1 MYRWLA
7 EKLGNVSVN
16 HKLGVGFGLVLLLT
30 LLITFT
36 GWTGLGDVASRGDK
50 LGYISSLNVLTKDL
64 RIARLDYEMRRGEQG
79 TAAVSE
85 LLNRLD
91 SGMKTARTLI
101 EQPADIALIDEQ
113 LAAVEQYKRAF
124 SDMAQAGANREDAR
138 SKLGNTAD
146 NAVLKV
152 TEVEKSL
159 LQSDS
164 VTQFNSVVDLSKLIQ
179 QARFQVRG
187 YTYSGKVEAEQPALD
202 AIDNALKKIT
212 ELQGSLQEQYQANLQ
227 QASVSLQAYRAAVS
241 QFRDSQVATAV
252 ALKTMSAQGD
262 VLLNRSDKLTISQ
275 TAVRDTDAA
284 QAKYLLLLATV
295 LALIFGLVAAWAITR
310 QIVIP
315 LNQTLKVAE
324 RVASGDLSHDLTS
337 TRQDELGQLQRAMQS
352 MTVGL
357 RELIGGISDGVTQ
370 IASAAEQL
378 SSVTEQTSAGVNNQ
392 KIETDQVATAMN
404 EMAATVQEVARN
416 AEEAS
421 EAAVAADQQA
431 REGDK
436 VVGEA
441 IAQIERLAT
450 EVGNSTEAMGHL
462 KRESDKIGSVLD
474 VIKSVAQQTNLLALN
489 AAIEAARAGEAGRGF
504 AVVADEVRSLAQRT
518 QKSTEEIEE
527 LIVGLQTGTQQVA
540 TIMDN
545 SRGLTDSSV
554 ELTRRAGSALANITR
569 TVSTIQAMNSQI
581 ATAAEQQSA
590 VAEEINR
597 SVLNVRDVSEQTSSA
612 SEETAAS
619 SAELARLGIYLQT
632 LVGRSRLCRGWAAT
646 HPGRRTSATC
656 EISYTLISPPSPQ
669 IVLAFALLRSAFSD
683 LEVHHVSSADPLAG
697 QRQRPTQ
704 TRPGFWPGAG
714 PQFHHR
720 HDRLAG
726 LECRT
731 VPLQQP
737 DGAGPTGRRRGGHAR
752 QPHRVP
758 NAHRHGQ
765 PGQNDAADRKN
776 RPAPRLPVKT
786 HERPDRPAASR
797 GSRTPG
803 SRLQS
808 GAGGI
813 AAVDRTAGKR
823 PAAAAKSRPASQRH
837 PRATVQRTA

>member
-7 EKLGNVSVN
+7 EKLGNVSVKS
-16 HKLGVGFGLVLLLT
+16 KLGVGFGLVLLLT
-30 LLITFT
+30 LMITFT
-36 GWTGLGDVASRGDK
+36 GWSGLSGVISRGDK
-50 LGYISSLNVLTKDL
+50 LGFISSVNELTKDL
-64 RIARLDYEMRRGEQG
+64 RLARLDYEMRRGEQG
-79 TAAVSE
+79 PAAVNALLVQLEAGLKTAA
-85 LLNRLD
+85 
-91 SGMKTARTLI
+91 GMI
-101 EQPADIALIDEQ
+101 DQPADNLLVDDQ
-113 LAAVEQYKRAF
+113 LAAVEQYRRAF
-124 SDMAQAGANREDAR
+124 EAMVQAGANRENAR
-138 SKLGNTAD
+138 SKLGDTAD

-152 TEVEKSL
+152 GEIEKAL
-159 LQSDS
+159 LQGDS

-202 AIDNALKKIT
+202 AIDNALKKIA
-212 ELQGSLQEQYQANLQ
+212 SLNGQVPDQYSTNLQ

-241 QFRDSQVATAV
+241 QYRDSQVASV
-252 ALKTMSAQGD
+252 AAMKIMAEQGD
-262 VLLNRSDKLTISQ
+262 ILLDRSKKLTASQ
-275 TAVRDTDAA
+275 TVVRDNDAA
-284 QAKYLLLLATV
+284 QAKQMLALATV
-295 LALIFGLVAAWAITR
+295 LALAFGLIAAWAITR
-310 QIVIP
+310 QIIIP

-324 RVASGDLSHDLTS
+324 RVASGDLSHNLDS
-337 TRQDELGQLQRAMQS
+337 ARQDELGQLQRAMQS

-378 SSVTEQTSAGVNNQ
+378 SAVTEQTSAGVNSQ
-392 KIETDQVATAMN
+392 KVETDQVATAMN

-441 IAQIERLAT
+441 IAQIERLAS
-450 EVGNSTEAMGHL
+450 EVGNSTVAMGDL

-504 AVVADEVRSLAQRT
+504 AVVADEVRSLALRT

-527 LIVGLQTGTQQVA
+527 LIVGLQSGTQQVA

-545 SRGLTDSSV
+545 SRDLTDSSV
-554 ELTRRAGSALANITR
+554 ELTRRAGSALASITR

-632 LVGRSRLCRGWAAT
+632 LVGRFR
-646 HPGRRTSATC
+646 
-656 EISYTLISPPSPQ
+656 I
-669 IVLAFALLRSAFSD
+669 
-683 LEVHHVSSADPLAG
+683 
-697 QRQRPTQ
+697 
-704 TRPGFWPGAG
+704 
-714 PQFHHR
+714 
-720 HDRLAG
+720 
-726 LECRT
+726 
-731 VPLQQP
+731 
-737 DGAGPTGRRRGGHAR
+737 
-752 QPHRVP
+752 
-758 NAHRHGQ
+758 
-765 PGQNDAADRKN
+765 
-776 RPAPRLPVKT
+776 
-786 HERPDRPAASR
+786 
-797 GSRTPG
+797 
-803 SRLQS
+803 
-808 GAGGI
+808 
-813 AAVDRTAGKR
+813 
-823 PAAAAKSRPASQRH
+823 
-837 PRATVQRTA
+837 